1 MSLIENITNVIE
13 EMYKVRQSVH
23 QNVELLDEAIWRLNR
38 DDQSK

>member
-13 EMYKVRQSVH
+13 EMYKVRQSVY